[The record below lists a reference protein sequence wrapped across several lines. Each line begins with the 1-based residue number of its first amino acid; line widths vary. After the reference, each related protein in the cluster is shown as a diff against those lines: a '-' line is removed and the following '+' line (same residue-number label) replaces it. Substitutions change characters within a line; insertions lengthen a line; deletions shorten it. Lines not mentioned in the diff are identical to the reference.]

1 MKVSYPIMLNLEGK
15 KAVIVGGGKVAERK
29 IFGLL
34 NTGAEISVISPEVTE
49 EIQRLVTEGKVSWH
63 CRAFSAE
70 DLAETPLVFAA
81 TNDMEINQ
89 LVKAAAGPHQLI
101 TIADDPE
108 GSDFHVP
115 AMVRRGR
122 LNIAV
127 STGGASPIL
136 ASRIRSGL
144 EEQFDES
151 YESYLEFLFTVRQRI
166 LEEVKDPFVK
176 RKLLTAIVS
185 REFLNSNHREEDFQK
200 LYNELV

>member
-1 MKVSYPIMLNLEGK
+1 MKVSYPIMMNLEGK

-29 IFGLL
+29 IIGLL
-34 NTGAEISVISPEVTE
+34 NTGAEISVISPEATK
-49 EIQRLVTEGKVSWH
+49 EIQRLVAEGKVSWH
-63 CRAFSAE
+63 CRVFSAE
-70 DLAETPLVFAA
+70 DLAETSLVFAT

-89 LVKAAAGPHQLI
+89 MVKAAAGPHQLI
-101 TIADDPE
+101 TIADDPDS
-108 GSDFHVP
+108 SDFHVP

-127 STGGASPIL
+127 STGGASPTL
-136 ASRIRSGL
+136 ASRIRLGL

-151 YESYLEFLFTVRQRI
+151 YEGYLEFLFTVRQRI
-166 LEEVKDPFVK
+166 LEEVKDPSVK

-185 REFLNSNHREEDFQK
+185 QEFLKSNTREEDFQK